1 MNNSKTEL
9 TRLKKMVGSIEAKS
23 LLSKCSAQHNGLN
36 LEDKLDEFRRLL
48 GKSDKDPLRIVS
60 VGAGAWG
67 SVFAALLQESY
78 GGFREKFQIRIWRR
92 PGRAVSR
99 STAEHLF
106 EVINSREDVLRRLIR
121 RCAYLKY
128 VEARLGDRTLY
139 ADEILKD
146 GFCLNMVDTP
156 LCPLKV
162 VTNLQEAAWDA
173 DIVVNGLPST
183 ETRQVFEEISKY
195 WKERITVPI
204 IISLSKGIETAL
216 EPVPHI
222 ITPTKMIHQATGVP
236 IENVLYLGGPN
247 IAAEIYNKEYANAR
261 ICGAEKWRKPLA
273 KFLRQPHFIVWD
285 NSDLVTHEVM
295 GGLKNV
301 YAIGAGMVAALTN
314 ESATSKSVYFAHC
327 TSEMIFITHLLAE
340 EPEKLAGPLLADTY
354 VTLLKGRNAWYGQ
367 MLAKG
372 EINRDMGDSIS
383 GKGMIQGVSAV
394 GAFYQLLSQSS
405 LSILHS
411 EEKKPVAP
419 VESCPILK
427 TLYKILITRE
437 QSTQAILQALR
448 DETLNDPRDRIEIAQ
463 SHAFYRPS
471 LLDQP

>member
-1 MNNSKTEL
+1 
-9 TRLKKMVGSIEAKS
+9 MVGSIEAKS
-23 LLSKCSAQHNGLN
+23 LRTNGSVQLQHNGLN
-36 LEDKLDEFRRLL
+36 LEEKLDEFRRLL
-48 GKSDKDPLRIVS
+48 GKSDKDPLKIVS
-60 VGAGAWG
+60 IGAGAWG
-67 SVFAALLQESY
+67 SVFAALLQETY
-78 GGFREKFQIRIWRR
+78 GGFRDKFQIRIWRR
-92 PGRAVSR
+92 SGRAVSR
-99 STAEHLF
+99 ETAEHLF
-106 EVINSREDVLRRLIR
+106 EVINSREDILRRLIR

-162 VTNLQEAAWDA
+162 VTNLQEAVWDA

-183 ETRQVFEEISKY
+183 ETRQVFEEINKY
-195 WKERITVPI
+195 WQERITVPV

-327 TSEMIFITHLLAE
+327 TSEMIFITHLLAK

-405 LSILHS
+405 LSILHP

-437 QSTQAILQALR
+437 QSTRAILQALR

-471 LLDQP
+471 LLEP

>member
-1 MNNSKTEL
+1 MGN
-9 TRLKKMVGSIEAKS
+9 GSS
-23 LLSKCSAQHNGLN
+23 QNHNNGL
-36 LEDKLDEFRRLL
+36 EEKLDEFRRLI
-48 GKSDKDPLRIVS
+48 GKTNGDPLRIVCI
-60 VGAGAWG
+60 GAGAWG
-67 SVFAALLQESY
+67 SVFAALLQDSY
-78 GGFREKFQIRIWRR
+78 GQFRDKVQIRIWRR
-92 PGRAVSR
+92 AGRAIDR

-106 EVINSREDVLRRLIR
+106 DVINSREDVLRRLIR

-146 GFCLNMVDTP
+146 GFCLNMIDTP
-156 LCPLKV
+156 VCPLKV
-162 VTNLQEAAWDA
+162 VTNLQEAVWDA

-183 ETRQVFEEISKY
+183 ETREIFEEISKY
-195 WKERITVPI
+195 WKERISVPV
-204 IISLSKGIETAL
+204 IISLSKGIEAAL

-222 ITPTKMIHQATGVP
+222 VTPTKMIHQATGVP
-236 IENVLYLGGPN
+236 MENILYLGGPN
-247 IAAEIYNKEYANAR
+247 IASEIYNKEYANAR

-301 YAIGAGMVAALTN
+301 YAIGAGMVASLTN

-327 TSEMIFITHLLAE
+327 TSEMIFITHLLTE

-372 EINRDMGDSIS
+372 ELSPDMGDSIS

-394 GAFYQLLSQSS
+394 EAFFELLSQSS
-405 LSILHS
+405 LNVLHP
-411 EEKKPVAP
+411 EEKKHVAP
-419 VESCPILK
+419 VELCPILK
-427 TLYKILITRE
+427 TLYKILISRE
-437 QSTQAILQALR
+437 QSTHAILKALR
-448 DETLNDPRDRIEIAQ
+448 DENLNDPRERIAIAQ

-471 LLDQP
+471 LLGQQ